1 MNNRLIFRAVAFTLA
16 FYFFV
21 RNIIYGSYV
30 IQIEGATWGGGLRF
44 LTNWNLLLNFIIATI
59 RTF

>member
-30 IQIEGATWGGGLRF
+30 IQIEGATWGGG
-44 LTNWNLLLNFIIATI
+44 
-59 RTF
+59 